1 MKQMSSE
8 EIYPEELKNL
18 LGPIVSKRA
27 ERFEERLKNIKSTS
41 TAFLPTSIVNDYIQ
55 GANTYEETIKP
66 NLQANLEAYL
76 SVLTLLLQK
85 EYVLEGVEIYIA
97 SLENEG
103 LTEDLLENEFHKASE
118 ALKTAKSSLKEILKN
133 MKTTQEFETVLFAYN
148 YLKHALRYHNDACL
162 HDASNFV
169 YLLNCLATKSFSE
182 GFMDFAE
189 VCISL
194 RDKRKANLVGGIDPL
209 DELAKTIL
217 RSAAANF
224 RTISFQHINNP
235 DEQALY
241 DQTKMFRLAQMEKA
255 YEQKEYVSAIT
266 IAIDLFYDM
275 EFIKYAGF
283 NMHPQWMQKIIE
295 DRRVQ
300 FVELIK
306 ETRNRGRFDGL
317 MVIYYLEQC
326 FMPPT
331 TPNYPAHLIASFNTA
346 RMLIGSMERDLKRRS
361 DVLTYL

>member
-1 MKQMSSE
+1 MSANE
-8 EIYPEELKNL
+8 VYPEELKKL
-18 LGPIVSKRA
+18 LEPIVSKRA
-27 ERFEERLKNIKSTS
+27 ERFEERLKNIQSKST
-41 TAFLPTSIVNDYIQ
+41 AYLPASIINDYIQ
-55 GANTYEETIKP
+55 GAKSYEEIIKP
-66 NLQANLEAYL
+66 NLEAAYL
-76 SVLTLLLQK
+76 SALTLLLQK
-85 EYVLEGVEIYIA
+85 EYVLEGVEIYIS
-97 SLENEG
+97 SLEDEG
-103 LTEDLLENEFHKASE
+103 LTEDLLEKYFNQSSE
-118 ALKTAKSSLKEILKN
+118 ALKSAKSSLDEILKN
-133 MKTTQEFETVLFAYN
+133 MKTTQEFETVLFAFN
-148 YLKHALRYHNDACL
+148 FLKQALRYHNAACL
-162 HDASNFV
+162 HDASNFM
-169 YLLNCLATKSFSE
+169 YLLNCLATRSFSE

-194 RDKRKANLVGGIDPL
+194 RDKRRGNLVGGMDPL

-217 RSAAANF
+217 RSAVASF

-241 DQTKMFRLAQMEKA
+241 DQTKMFRLSKMEANYKK
-255 YEQKEYVSAIT
+255 QEYVSAIT

-275 EFIKYAGF
+275 EFIKHAGF

-306 ETRNRGRFDGL
+306 ETRKRGRFDGL
-317 MVIYYLEQC
+317 LSIYYLEQC

-346 RMLIGSMERDLKRRS
+346 RMLIGSMERDLKRQT
-361 DVLTYL
+361 DVLTYM